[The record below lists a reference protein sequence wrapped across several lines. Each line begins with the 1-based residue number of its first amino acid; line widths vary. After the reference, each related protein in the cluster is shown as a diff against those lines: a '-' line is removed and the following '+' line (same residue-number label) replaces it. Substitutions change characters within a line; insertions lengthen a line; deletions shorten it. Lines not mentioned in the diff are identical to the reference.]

1 MVSRKYPHLVVGDA
15 PTMDIEP
22 LRGRRRRTTGWLAVC
37 SFALLLGAGVTASL
51 ISTPP
56 EPKKKN
62 PVVTTTEKPP
72 TANAMASTPH
82 AKPPVPLSDVDDF
95 PLDNELE

>member
-56 EPKKKN
+56 EPKKKK
-62 PVVTTTEKPP
+62 PAVTSTAQPP
-72 TANAMASTPH
+72 PADAMATAPH
-82 AKPPVPLSDVDDF
+82 AKPAVPLSDVDDF
-95 PLDNELE
+95 PLDIERD